1 MTYKLTGS
9 PILKGGKNVT
19 IVTIEKEETGRYSY
33 ERVELPG
40 NRTQDNEEVL
50 IQAVLDFI
58 RTELNPTSAIVTTQA
73 KLEQTLTKL
82 EQAEQKVA
90 QTQANLEQTQ
100 EKLSQAEA
108 KQTATDQAVKHNQE
122 ETDRYGKIIHAVVL
136 NAVAGKTIAYGTN
149 YKELVELIPLAE
161 VGKRYLAH
169 DLITIEDPA
178 HVEVDGEGKRILIQL
193 NKEFTYNGEP
203 VSDFARNGRLELDG
217 TGAAWKYE
225 PQETTVAPATTVS
238 TTATVTPAVSEPS
251 ATTVTSN
258 Q

>member
-9 PILKGGKNVT
+9 PILKGEKNVT
-19 IVTIEKEETGRYSY
+19 IVTIEKEEPGRYSY

-58 RTELNPTSAIVTTQA
+58 RTELDPTNAIVTAQA
-73 KLEQTLTKL
+73 KLEQTLAKL
-82 EQAEQKVA
+82 EQAEQK
-90 QTQANLEQTQ
+90 L
-100 EKLSQAEA
+100 AETET

-161 VGKRYLAH
+161 VGKHYMAH

-178 HVEVDGEGKRILIQL
+178 HVEVDGEGKRILVQL

-203 VSDFARNGRLELDG
+203 VSDFARNGRLEMDG

-225 PQETTVAPATTVS
+225 PKG
-238 TTATVTPAVSEPS
+238 
-251 ATTVTSN
+251 
-258 Q
+258 

>member
-9 PILKGGKNVT
+9 PILKGEKNVT
-19 IVTIEKEETGRYSY
+19 IVTIEKEEPGRYSY

-40 NRTQDNEEVL
+40 NRTHDNEEVL

-58 RTELNPTSAIVTTQA
+58 RTELDPTNAIVTAQA
-73 KLEQTLTKL
+73 KLEQTLAKL
-82 EQAEQKVA
+82 EQAEQKLA
-90 QTQANLEQTQ
+90 ET
-100 EKLSQAEA
+100 EA
-108 KQTATDQAVKHNQE
+108 KQTATDQEVKHNKA

-161 VGKRYLAH
+161 IGKHYMAH

-203 VSDFARNGRLELDG
+203 VSDFVRNGRLEMDG

-225 PQETTVAPATTVS
+225 PKG
-238 TTATVTPAVSEPS
+238 
-251 ATTVTSN
+251 
-258 Q
+258 

>member
-1 MTYKLTGS
+1 MTYKLTGN
-9 PILKGGKNVT
+9 PILKGEKNVT

-40 NRTQDNEEVL
+40 NRTNDNEEVL

-82 EQAEQKVA
+82 EQTEQKVD
-90 QTQANLEQTQ
+90 QTQANLEQTK
-100 EKLSQAEA
+100 EKLTQAEA

-161 VGKRYLAH
+161 VGKHYMAH
-169 DLITIEDPA
+169 DLITLEDPA
-178 HVEVDGEGKRILIQL
+178 HVEVDGEGKRILVQL

-203 VSDFARNGRLELDG
+203 VSDFARNGRLEMDG

-225 PQETTVAPATTVS
+225 PKG
-238 TTATVTPAVSEPS
+238 
-251 ATTVTSN
+251 
-258 Q
+258 

>member
-1 MTYKLTGS
+1 MTYEVAIK
-9 PILKGGKNVT
+9 PYLKGAENATVVAIKMENN
-19 IVTIEKEETGRYSY
+19 GRYSY
-33 ERVELPG
+33 EQVELHG
-40 NRTQDNEEVL
+40 DHTQDNEATL
-50 IQAVLDFI
+50 IQAVLDHI
-58 RTELNPTSAIVTTQA
+58 RTELDPTNAIVQAQA
-73 KLEQTLTKL
+73 KLQE
-82 EQAEQKVA
+82 AEQKLA
-90 QTQANLEQTQ
+90 QT
-100 EKLSQAEA
+100 EA

-161 VGKRYLAH
+161 VGKHYMAH
-169 DLITIEDPA
+169 DLITLEDPA
-178 HVEVDGEGKRILIQL
+178 HVEVDGEGKRILVQL

-203 VSDFARNGRLELDG
+203 VSDFARNGRLEMDG

-238 TTATVTPAVSEPS
+238 TTATVTPTVTEPS
-251 ATTVTSN
+251 ATTVAPN

>member
-9 PILKGGKNVT
+9 PILKGEKNVT

-58 RTELNPTSAIVTTQA
+58 RTELDPTSALVQAQA
-73 KLEQTLTKL
+73 KLEETHVKQQ
-82 EQAEQKVA
+82 EAEQKLA
-90 QTQANLEQTQ
+90 QVEV
-100 EKLSQAEA
+100 
-108 KQTATDQAVKHNQE
+108 KQTATDQAVQQNKTESDH
-122 ETDRYGKIIHAVVL
+122 YGKVSYALVL
-136 NAVAGKTIAYGTN
+136 TLITEKLLQYGTA
-149 YKELVELIPLAE
+149 YKVLVDLIQSAE
-161 VGKRYLAH
+161 VGKHYMPG

-178 HVEVDGEGKRILIQL
+178 HVEVDGEGKRVLVQL
-193 NKEFTYNGEP
+193 NREFTYNGEP
-203 VSDFARNGRLELDG
+203 ASDFIRDGRLERDG
-217 TGAAWKYE
+217 YGVAWKYE
-225 PQETTVAPATTVS
+225 PKEQNEPTTVAPAAAVS
-238 TTATVTPAVSEPS
+238 TTATVAPTTAEPS

>member
-9 PILKGGKNVT
+9 PTLKGEKNVT

-58 RTELNPTSAIVTTQA
+58 RTELDPTSALVQAQA
-73 KLEQTLTKL
+73 KLEETHVKQQ
-82 EQAEQKVA
+82 EAEQKLA
-90 QTQANLEQTQ
+90 QVEV
-100 EKLSQAEA
+100 
-108 KQTATDQAVKHNQE
+108 KQTATDQAVQQNKTESDH
-122 ETDRYGKIIHAVVL
+122 YGKVSYALVL
-136 NAVAGKTIAYGTN
+136 TLITEKLLQYGTSYKVLVDLIQSAEAGKHYMPG
-149 YKELVELIPLAE
+149 
-161 VGKRYLAH
+161 

-178 HVEVDGEGKRILIQL
+178 HVEVDGEGKRVLVQL
-193 NKEFTYNGEP
+193 NREFTYNGEP
-203 VSDFARNGRLELDG
+203 ASDFIRDGRLERDG
-217 TGAAWKYE
+217 YGVAWKYE
-225 PQETTVAPATTVS
+225 PKEQNEPTTVAPAAAVS
-238 TTATVTPAVSEPS
+238 TTATVAPTTAEPS

>member
-9 PILKGGKNVT
+9 PTLKGEKNVT
-19 IVTIEKEETGRYSY
+19 IVTIEKEEPGRYSY

-50 IQAVLDFI
+50 IQAVLDHI
-58 RTELNPTSAIVTTQA
+58 RTELDPTNAIVQAQA
-73 KLEQTLTKL
+73 KLQE
-82 EQAEQKVA
+82 AEQKLA
-90 QTQANLEQTQ
+90 QT
-100 EKLSQAEA
+100 EA

-136 NAVAGKTIAYGTN
+136 NAVAGKTIAYGTI

-178 HVEVDGEGKRILIQL
+178 HVEVDGEGKRILVQL

-203 VSDFARNGRLELDG
+203 VSDFARNGRLEMDG

-225 PQETTVAPATTVS
+225 PKG
-238 TTATVTPAVSEPS
+238 
-251 ATTVTSN
+251 
-258 Q
+258 

>member
-9 PILKGGKNVT
+9 PILKGEKNVT
-19 IVTIEKEETGRYSY
+19 IVTIEKEEPGRYSY

-40 NRTQDNEEVL
+40 NRTNDNEEVL

-58 RTELNPTSAIVTTQA
+58 RTELDPTNAIVQAQA
-73 KLEQTLTKL
+73 KLEQNLAKL
-82 EQAEQKVA
+82 EQTEQKLA
-90 QTQANLEQTQ
+90 QT
-100 EKLSQAEA
+100 EA
-108 KQTATDQAVKHNQE
+108 KQTATDQEVKHNKA

-161 VGKRYLAH
+161 VGKHYMAH

-178 HVEVDGEGKRILIQL
+178 HVEVDGEGKRILVQL

-203 VSDFARNGRLELDG
+203 VSDFARNGRLEMDG

-225 PQETTVAPATTVS
+225 PKG
-238 TTATVTPAVSEPS
+238 
-251 ATTVTSN
+251 
-258 Q
+258 

>member
-9 PILKGGKNVT
+9 PILKGEKNVT
-19 IVTIEKEETGRYSY
+19 IVTIEKEEPGRYSY

-40 NRTQDNEEVL
+40 NRTNDNEEVL
-50 IQAVLDFI
+50 IQAVLDHI
-58 RTELNPTSAIVTTQA
+58 RTELDPTSAIVQAQA
-73 KLEQTLTKL
+73 KLQE
-82 EQAEQKVA
+82 AEQKLA
-90 QTQANLEQTQ
+90 QT
-100 EKLSQAEA
+100 EA

-136 NAVAGKTIAYGTN
+136 NAVAGKTIAYGTI

-178 HVEVDGEGKRILIQL
+178 HVEVDGEGKRILVQL

-203 VSDFARNGRLELDG
+203 VSDFARNGRLEMDG

-225 PQETTVAPATTVS
+225 PKG
-238 TTATVTPAVSEPS
+238 
-251 ATTVTSN
+251 
-258 Q
+258 